1 MKRLLSVVLSL
12 SLCLGLFS
20 AVIPAR
26 AAVEGELIY
35 QVFDGQVTIIDH
47 VCGSKQEYVIPDTIE
62 GYPVT
67 TIGYEAFYDCSCITE
82 LTIPGSVTV
91 IEKNA
96 FTFCEKL
103 TKLTISEG
111 IVRIEKDAF
120 FGCYELEQLNLPNS
134 VTFLGDDAFSCCEK
148 LEEVFIP
155 KTVTQMGSGVFSGC
169 PNMTGIWVEEC
180 HPFYKSD
187 NFGVCYS
194 KDGTQLLQVP
204 ASFSGHF
211 TVPKGVEL
219 IAPSAFAYCEN
230 LTGVTVADS
239 VTAIG
244 AEAFFDC
251 RNLTDLTI
259 PDSVT
264 DVAINSFTGCQ
275 QLQYE
280 SYGHGQYIG
289 NENNPY
295 RCLLRATEMDF
306 TEITIHPQ
314 TKIIGRNAF
323 AICDELT
330 QIRVPEGVTHI
341 GAGAFSGIQQLTAVT
356 IADSVISIGDHAF
369 MACPRLSSVTV
380 PKGVIKLGQAVFTE
394 CKSLTEIRVE
404 PENPFYQ
411 SDSAGVLYSKDGTVL
426 LEAPGLI
433 SGHYSIP
440 EGVTAIAPNAFST
453 CHELTGVTISES
465 VTSIGQRAFYFCYN
479 LTGVTIPKGVTVIEE
494 DTFNRCE
501 NLAYAILPEG
511 LTAIEK
517 GAFSNCSLRKGVE
530 IPQSVTTIGAS
541 AFSGSYGLT
550 DVTVPKNVAHIG
562 YAAFAGGRE
571 LMGIWV
577 DSKNPFYKSD
587 SMGVLYT
594 KDETMLIQAPAGIRD
609 AYTVHGNVRYIGPG
623 AFSQCYHIPA
633 ITIEE
638 GVRVIESEAFT
649 FCSGITSMTIPKS
662 VKRIGACAFQ
672 SSGVSKLYFAG
683 DAPVHQ
689 ESMLFHAF
697 AKVFYHAGAAGWED
711 VRFPDTVTLEEVQ
724 HICPEYTYDQNHSCT
739 EDGTERAVCL
749 YCGETDVRKAE
760 NTAQHRYSGGVCTVC
775 GEADPSGEAASLN
788 CRFPRFGEVY
798 GKLTLTV
805 VGATVPTASFS
816 ASGDR
821 FISGYTF
828 EAIPTGEYYLTAEKD
843 GYVPRT
849 YTVTL
854 VPGKTN
860 LEIQVRRSGDLNG
873 DEKITVGDVA
883 RLYAHVKST
892 LPLKDDYLRACADLS
907 GDSRINLGDVPRL
920 LKAIKAK

>member
-1 MKRLLSVVLSL
+1 MKRLLAVVLSL
-12 SLCLGLFS
+12 SLLS
-20 AVIPAR
+20 AVLPAK
-26 AAVEGELIY
+26 AAAEVELIY
-35 QVFDGQVTIIDH
+35 QVFDGQVTVTGH
-47 VCGSKQEYVIPDTIE
+47 VCGSKQECVIPDTIE

-67 TIGYEAFYDCSCITE
+67 TIGYEAFYNCSCITE
-82 LTIPGSVTV
+82 LTVPGSVTV

-103 TKLTISEG
+103 TELTVSEG
-111 IVRIEKDAF
+111 VIRIEKDAF
-120 FGCYELEQLNLPNS
+120 FGCDELEQLTLPNS
-134 VTFLGDDAFSCCEK
+134 VVFLGDDAFSCCEK

-155 KTVTQMGSGVFSGC
+155 KTLTQMGSGVFSGC
-169 PNMTGIWVEEC
+169 PNMAGIWVEEH
-180 HPFYKSD
+180 HPVYKSD
-187 NFGVCYS
+187 SLGVCYS

-211 TVPKGVEL
+211 TVPEGVKR
-219 IAPSAFAYCEN
+219 IAPSAFGYCEN
-230 LTGVTVADS
+230 LTGVTLPDS

-264 DVAINSFTGCQ
+264 DIAINSFTGCQ

-280 SYGHGQYIG
+280 SYGHAQYIG

-295 RCLLRATEMDF
+295 RCLLKATDMDI

-330 QIRVPEGVTHI
+330 QIRIPEGVTHI
-341 GAGAFSGIQQLTAVT
+341 GAGAFSGIQQLMDLTV
-356 IADSVISIGDHAF
+356 ADSVISIGDHAF
-369 MACPRLSSVTV
+369 MACPRLSTVTV
-380 PKGVIKLGQAVFTE
+380 PKSVVELGQAVFTE

-404 PENPFYQ
+404 PENPSYQ

-426 LEAPGLI
+426 LEAPALI
-433 SGHYSIP
+433 SGHYPIP
-440 EGVTAIAPNAFST
+440 EGVTAIAPNAFSY
-453 CHELTGVTISES
+453 CYGLTGVTIPES
-465 VTSIGQRAFYFCYN
+465 VTSIGQRAFYFCSG
-479 LTGVTIPKGVTVIEE
+479 LTEVTVPEGITAIEE
-494 DTFNRCE
+494 HTFNLCE
-501 NLAYAILPEG
+501 NLVSAILPEG
-511 LTAIEK
+511 LTAIGK
-517 GAFSNCSLRKGVE
+517 GAFANCSLRKGVE
-530 IPQSVTTIGAS
+530 LPQSVTTIGAS
-541 AFSGSYGLT
+541 AFSGSYELT

-562 YAAFAGGRE
+562 YAAFAGCKE

-594 KDETMLIQAPAGIRD
+594 KDETMLLQAPAGIAD

-623 AFSQCYHIPA
+623 AFSRCDHIPA
-633 ITIEE
+633 ITLEE
-638 GVRVIESEAFT
+638 GVMVIERGAFA
-649 FCSGITSMTIPKS
+649 FFGGITSVTIPKS
-662 VKRIGACAFQ
+662 VKRIGEAAFEA
-672 SSGVSKLYFAG
+672 SSVREIYFAG
-683 DAPVHQ
+683 DAPAHQ
-689 ESMLFHAF
+689 ESMLLHAVT
-697 AKVFYHAGAAGWED
+697 KVFYHAGAAGWED
-711 VRFPDTVTLEEVQ
+711 VRFPDTVTPEEAQ
-724 HICPEYTYDQNHSCT
+724 HICPRYTYDQNHSCS

-760 NTAQHRYSGGVCTVC
+760 NTARHRYSGGVCAVC
-775 GEADPSGEAASLN
+775 GEKDPDGAAASLN

-798 GKLTLTV
+798 GKLTLTA

-828 EAIPTGEYYLTAEKD
+828 EAVPAGAYYLTAEKD

-849 YTVTL
+849 YPVTL
-854 VPGKTN
+854 ESGQTN
-860 LEIQVRRSGDLNG
+860 LEIQVRRAGDLNG

-883 RLYAHVKST
+883 RLYAHVRST
-892 LPLKDDYLRACADLS
+892 LPLNDEYLKACADLS
-907 GDSRINLGDVPRL
+907 DDSRINLGDVSRL
-920 LKAIKAK
+920 LKAVKAK

>member
-1 MKRLLSVVLSL
+1 MKRLLAVVLSL
-12 SLCLGLFS
+12 GLCLCLFS
-20 AVIPAR
+20 AVVPAK
-26 AAVEGELIY
+26 AAAEEELIY
-35 QVFDGQVTIIDH
+35 QMFDGQVTVTGH
-47 VCGSKQEYVIPDTIE
+47 VCGSRQEYVIPDTIE

-67 TIGYEAFYDCSCITE
+67 AIGYEAFYNCSCITE

-91 IEKNA
+91 IEKSA
-96 FTFCEKL
+96 FAFSEKL

-111 IVRIEKDAF
+111 VIRIEKDAF
-120 FGCYELEQLNLPNS
+120 FGCDKLEQLTIPDS
-134 VTFLGDDAFSCCEK
+134 VAFLGDSAFSCCEK

-155 KTVTQMGSGVFSGC
+155 KTVTQMGSGVFTGC
-169 PNMTGIWVEEC
+169 TNMTGIWVEEC

-187 NFGVCYS
+187 SLGVCYS

-211 TVPKGVEL
+211 TVPEEVKL
-219 IAPSAFAYCEN
+219 IGPRAFFFCEN
-230 LTGVTVADS
+230 LTGVTIADS
-239 VTAIG
+239 VTTIG

-251 RNLTDLTI
+251 RNLTNLTI

-264 DVAINSFTGCQ
+264 DIAINSFTGCH

-280 SYGHGQYIG
+280 IYDHGQYLG
-289 NENNPY
+289 NENIPY
-295 RCLLRATEMDF
+295 RCLLRATDMDI
-306 TEITIHPQ
+306 TEIIIHPQ
-314 TKIIGRNAF
+314 TKIIGRSAF

-356 IADSVISIGDHAF
+356 IGDSVVSIGDHAF

-404 PENPFYQ
+404 PENSSYQ

-433 SGHYSIP
+433 SGHYPIP
-440 EGVTAIAPNAFST
+440 EGVTTIAPNAFSS
-453 CHELTGVTISES
+453 CHELTGVTIPES
-465 VTSIGQRAFYFCYN
+465 VTSIGQRAFYFCSG

-494 DTFNRCE
+494 DTFGLCE
-501 NLAYAILPEG
+501 SLVSAILPEG
-511 LTAIEK
+511 LTAIGK
-517 GAFSNCSLRKGVE
+517 GAFSNCSLQKGVQ
-530 IPQSVTTIGAS
+530 IPQSVKTIGAS
-541 AFSGSYGLT
+541 AFSGSYELT
-550 DVTVPKNVAHIG
+550 DVTVPKTVAHIG
-562 YAAFAGGRE
+562 YAAFAGCKE

-587 SMGVLYT
+587 SMGVLYS
-594 KDETMLIQAPAGIRD
+594 KDETMLIQAPGGIRD
-609 AYTVHGNVRYIGPG
+609 AYTVHGNVRSIGPG

-638 GVRVIESEAFT
+638 GVRVIESDAFAS
-649 FCSGITSMTIPKS
+649 CSITSMTIPKS
-662 VKRIGACAFQ
+662 VKRIGSYAFVF
-672 SSGVSKLYFAG
+672 SGVSTLYFAG
-683 DAPVHQ
+683 DAPAHQ
-689 ESMLFHAF
+689 ETMLFHAF
-697 AKVFYHAGAAGWED
+697 TTVFYHAGAAGWED
-711 VRFPDTVTLEEVQ
+711 VRFPDTVKVKEAQ

-760 NTAQHRYSGGVCTVC
+760 NTARHRYNDGVCTVC
-775 GEADPSGEAASLN
+775 GEADPSDEAASLT

-798 GKLTLTV
+798 GKLTLTA

-828 EAIPTGEYYLTAEKD
+828 EAIPTGVYYLTAEKD
-843 GYVPRT
+843 GYVSRT
-849 YTVTL
+849 YAVTL
-854 VPGKTN
+854 VSGKTN
-860 LEIQVRRSGDLNG
+860 LEIRVRRPGDLNG
-873 DEKITVGDVA
+873 DEKVTVGDVA

-892 LPLKDDYLRACADLS
+892 LPLDDDYLKACADLS
-907 GDSRINLGDVPRL
+907 GDSRINLGDVSRL
-920 LKAIKAK
+920 LKAVKAK